1 MPYERQRALRQ
12 ELSARFPRIK
22 GGDID
27 QQVFRSGWYDGRMAG
42 LPHAEAREQA
52 LAAVR
57 RLNPHF
63 TPVERTL

>member
-12 ELSARFPRIK
+12 ELNARFPRIK
-22 GGDID
+22 GDID

-42 LPHAEAREQA
+42 LPHAEAREQS

-63 TPVERTL
+63 TPVEHAL